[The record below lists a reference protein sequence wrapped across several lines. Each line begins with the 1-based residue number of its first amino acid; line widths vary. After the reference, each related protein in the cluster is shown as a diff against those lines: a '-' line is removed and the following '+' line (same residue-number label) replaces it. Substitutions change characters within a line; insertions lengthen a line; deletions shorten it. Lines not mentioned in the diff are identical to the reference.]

1 MQRNDNKYDPVF
13 TFLTHTNY
21 MIYDKHVE
29 SVNMAQYKSYSFS
42 HKGHRLHNEDYYI
55 TDDHEGIY
63 IITDGMGGYKGGEVA
78 SRIAAYSCYEYLKNS
93 RDSMISADD
102 LIDFIRLKLKDVV
115 KTQSAYRFMGTTLC
129 CLYIQEGH
137 LHLVHVGDS
146 KIIIVGD
153 QIYQSSD
160 HTYAQQL
167 VDHQMLHADEY
178 RQHPMRHILTR
189 CISANAREKYKADH
203 QKIPLKNGR
212 NTFFLCSDGVMETF
226 SESTI
231 IQMIREEQD
240 ISKIILTLEQSTQ
253 KYSKDNSTAIIVGFD
268 FNQITPSMNT

>member
-1 MQRNDNKYDPVF
+1 MTCDKY
-13 TFLTHTNY
+13 
-21 MIYDKHVE
+21 VE
-29 SVNMAQYKSYSFS
+29 SVNLVKNKSYSFS
-42 HKGHRLHNEDYYI
+42 HSGNRIHNEDFYI
-55 TDDHEGIY
+55 ADDLEGIY

-78 SRIAAYSCYEYLKNS
+78 SKIAAYSCYEYLIKY
-93 RDSMISADD
+93 RDSRVNADD
-102 LIDFIRLKLKDVV
+102 LIEFIRLKLRDVV

-129 CLYIQEGH
+129 CLYIHEGH

-189 CISANAREKYKADH
+189 CISAHTREKYKADH
-203 QKIPLKNGR
+203 QKISLKNGR

-226 SESTI
+226 SEPRI
-231 IQMIREEQD
+231 IEMIREEQD

-268 FNQITPSMNT
+268 YDQTTPSVST

>member
-1 MQRNDNKYDPVF
+1 MHWKDHKYDPLF
-13 TFLTHTNY
+13 TFLTHSNY
-21 MIYDKHVE
+21 MIYDKHIEAVSIVE
-29 SVNMAQYKSYSFS
+29 YKSYSFS
-42 HKGHRLHNEDYYI
+42 HSGNRIHNEDFYI
-55 TDDHEGIY
+55 ADDRERIY

-78 SRIAAYSCYEYLKNS
+78 SKIAAYSCYEYLKNN
-93 RDSMISADD
+93 RHSMISADD
-102 LIDFIRLKLKDVV
+102 LIDFIRLKLRDMV
-115 KTQSAYRFMGTTLC
+115 KTKSAYRFMGTTLC

-189 CISANAREKYKADH
+189 CISANTCEKYKADH

-226 SESTI
+226 SESRI
-231 IQMIREEQD
+231 IQMIREEPD
-240 ISKIILTLEQSTQ
+240 LSKIILTLEQNTK

-268 FNQITPSMNT
+268 FNETTPSVNT